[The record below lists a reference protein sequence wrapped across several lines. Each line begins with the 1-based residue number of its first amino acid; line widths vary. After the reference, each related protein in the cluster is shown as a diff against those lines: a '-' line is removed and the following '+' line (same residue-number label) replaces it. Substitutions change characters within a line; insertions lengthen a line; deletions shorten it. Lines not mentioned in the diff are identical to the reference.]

1 MATVR
6 IPSVLRKHTDGAAKV
21 TADGATVGEVLHAVV
36 AAHPGLEEQLFDDG
50 AVRGFINVY
59 VDDEDIRYVA
69 GLDTP
74 VGPDSEVA
82 VMPAVAGGAGAAGEA
97 GAAGGSEDPRGGV
110 VGVVATA

>member
-21 TADGATVGEVLHAVV
+21 TAGGATVGEVLRAV
-36 AAHPGLEEQLFDDG
+36 ATTYPGLEEQLFDGD

>member
-21 TADGATVGEVLHAVV
+21 TAGGATVGEVLRAV
-36 AAHPGLEEQLFDDG
+36 ATTYPGLEEQLFDGD

-59 VDDEDIRYVA
+59 VDDEDIRYVS
-69 GLDTP
+69 GLDSP

-82 VMPAVAGGAGAAGEA
+82 IMPAVAGGAGR
-97 GAAGGSEDPRGGV
+97 AGGTVGSPDPRDGV